1 MALDDTLL
9 VRAGNMDEAAT
20 IVSGDITTANT
31 FKATVTTHVLDRLET
46 MRAGM
51 ESSYPPDYATFYSTV
66 FTGLLSTITAY
77 LDDDIPDNTTTP
89 LTDACAAIKQAL
101 IDYET
106 ANGLTNPCPKC
117 QSSSFFTGSDGVKRF
132 CDLSNGYTQ
141 TAVAK
146 KVDLDSVNYIDV

>member
-20 IVSGDITTANT
+20 IVTGSVSIDSGTLHTDVQALINVYKADILA
-31 FKATVTTHVLDRLET
+31 D
-46 MRAGM
+46 
-51 ESSYPPDYATFYSTV
+51 YPPDYAAAQPRLTTLTNDILDAIDAT
-66 FTGLLSTITAY
+66 TGGTWASIFAQ
-77 LDDDIPDNTTTP
+77 
-89 LTDACAAIKQAL
+89 AKQAL

-106 ANGLTNPCPKC
+106 TNGLTNPCPKC

>member
-20 IVSGDITTANT
+20 IISGDISLDLGALHDDVLTLINSY
-31 FKATVTTHVLDRLET
+31 KADILAD
-46 MRAGM
+46 
-51 ESSYPPDYATFYSTV
+51 YPPDYSAAQPRLTTLTNDILSAIDTATGGTW
-66 FTGLLSTITAY
+66 T
-77 LDDDIPDNTTTP
+77 DIFA
-89 LTDACAAIKQAL
+89 LAKQAL
-101 IDYET
+101 INYET
-106 ANGLTNPCPKC
+106 TNGLTNPCPKC